1 MFLAGTYTG
10 LYSYQAETTVS
21 NCVVSGNAA
30 GGLFNTVP
38 FGPNNSVSGRGSM
51 TISNSIISDNS
62 GPGVK
67 NYFFLTIL
75 NSTLSGNSAGD
86 AIDGGGIISGTFKSP
101 GGVTVINSTISGNSA
116 SGGGGGIAIDYGG
129 GLTVVNSTISGNSAG
144 GTGGGIASTGVV
156 EISNSTI
163 SGNSA
168 AVCGGVCGGIVRIGN
183 TILNA
188 NDGKHRWHCHF
199 ARL

>member
-1 MFLAGTYTG
+1 M
-10 LYSYQAETTVS
+10 YSYQAETTVS

-30 GGLFNTVP
+30 GGLFNMVP

-51 TISNSIISDNS
+51 TISDSIISDNS

-101 GGVTVINSTISGNSA
+101 VVSQSSTAQSAVTRRPVE
-116 SGGGGGIAIDYGG
+116 
-129 GLTVVNSTISGNSAG
+129 
-144 GTGGGIASTGVV
+144 VV
-156 EISNSTI
+156 ES
-163 SGNSA
+163 
-168 AVCGGVCGGIVRIGN
+168 
-183 TILNA
+183 
-188 NDGKHRWHCHF
+188 
-199 ARL
+199 RLIMGWSDCRKQ